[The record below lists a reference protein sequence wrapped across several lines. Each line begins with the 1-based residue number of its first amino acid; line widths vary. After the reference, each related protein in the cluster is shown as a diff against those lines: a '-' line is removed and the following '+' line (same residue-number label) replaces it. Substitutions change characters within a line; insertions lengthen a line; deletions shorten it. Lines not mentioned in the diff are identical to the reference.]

1 MKLRFRGIGNETVTF
16 KGEKALIDALKA
28 EEFESFSG
36 LSVGI
41 VAGEEP
47 TVGLGTDGGKIYGF
61 ALGCE
66 ADDIVT
72 VMRCGMVANVKGDA
86 LEAGQTV
93 VLDGKGGVKAGEG
106 KAVVVAVGLA
116 DEGTVVDL
124 K

>member
-1 MKLRFRGIGNETVTF
+1 
-16 KGEKALIDALKA
+16 
-28 EEFESFSG
+28 
-36 LSVGI
+36 
-41 VAGEEP
+41 
-47 TVGLGTDGGKIYGF
+47 
-61 ALGCE
+61 
-66 ADDIVT
+66 
-72 VMRCGMVANVKGDA
+72 MVANVKGDA